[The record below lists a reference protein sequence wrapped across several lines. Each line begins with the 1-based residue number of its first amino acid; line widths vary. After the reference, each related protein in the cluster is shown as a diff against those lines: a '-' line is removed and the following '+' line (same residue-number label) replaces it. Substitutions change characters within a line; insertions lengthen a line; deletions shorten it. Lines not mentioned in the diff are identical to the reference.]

1 MLMKILKKNFMR
13 SNKPVLL
20 MVSDIGFM
28 YYFVIV
34 S

>member
-1 MLMKILKKNFMR
+1 MKNEKKNFMR

-20 MVSDIGFM
+20 MLSDIEFM
-28 YYFVIV
+28 YYFLIV